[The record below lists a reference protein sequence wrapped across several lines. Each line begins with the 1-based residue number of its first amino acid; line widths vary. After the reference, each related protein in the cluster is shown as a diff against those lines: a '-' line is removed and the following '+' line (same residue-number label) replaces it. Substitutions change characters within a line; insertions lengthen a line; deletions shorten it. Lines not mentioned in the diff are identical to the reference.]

1 MIVLFTLLTILT
13 TYSIIVM
20 CWGIFFDDS
29 ITKPETVLS
38 ALQSAIIGLVGMTIA
53 ISSFH

>member
-1 MIVLFTLLTILT
+1 MIALFALLTILT

-29 ITKPETVLS
+29 PTKPETVLS

-53 ISSFH
+53 LTSFH